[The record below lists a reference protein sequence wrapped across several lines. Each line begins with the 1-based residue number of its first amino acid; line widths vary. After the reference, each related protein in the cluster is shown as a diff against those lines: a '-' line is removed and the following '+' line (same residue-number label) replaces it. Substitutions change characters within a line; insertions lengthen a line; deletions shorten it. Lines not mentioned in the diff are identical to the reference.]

1 MREPWHHRAREKP
14 RQPLEHPRHSLL
26 YRSLERISVWAVFL
40 ALAAGGVVA
49 TITWTERAGYAA
61 LSQKALHQL
70 DLYAAGI
77 HSELSKYEHLP
88 SMLDLEP
95 KVLRLLQE
103 PRNAALQDRVNKW
116 LLNLNVRAGSM
127 AVILMDTRG
136 VVLAASNWYEPDSFV
151 GQDLSLTSFY
161 PHSVHGGQARSFV
174 PDRARGAPLGFFARA
189 IRHGDEVLGVVAVK
203 VSLATVEN
211 TWIEFAA
218 SSSSEK
224 LLVVDENGVVIMSS
238 NPQWRYRTITALPRA
253 QREELANTDR
263 YPPIELEPLGLE
275 TERVVPPGRKL
286 VRLASSPASAA
297 PTLYLS
303 EELPISR
310 PDWRLMT
317 LSDAAPVRRDV
328 RNAALSAVG
337 AASLVALLLLHLR
350 QRHRA
355 LLQQRAARQALQ
367 RANDELE
374 RRVESRTVELSR
386 LNTALF
392 AEIAERQRTEETL
405 REAQDEL
412 IRAGRLALLGQ
423 MSAAITH
430 EINQPLTALRALSDN
445 SRRLLAAGRVD
456 NVERNLVAIA
466 EMTERMGRITTQ
478 LKTFARKAP
487 VASATAL
494 LCHSIGSALE
504 LIRDR
509 IQTQGVDVQLDVPPG
524 LRVTCDGYRLEQVL
538 LNLFC
543 NALDAMKEAP
553 TKCLAVSAVRGETSV
568 RVRVSDTGTGL
579 PEAVLSHLFEPFF
592 STKPPGEGLG
602 LGLVISSGI
611 VQEFGSSLR
620 AMNLPRGAAFEF
632 ELQLERE
639 LTHVV

>member
-1 MREPWHHRAREKP
+1 MD
-14 RQPLEHPRHSLL
+14 HPRLSLL
-26 YRSLERISVWAVFL
+26 YRSLERISVWAAFL
-40 ALAAGGVVA
+40 ALAAAGVFAAA
-49 TITWTERAGYAA
+49 TFTERAGYAA

-95 KVLRLLQE
+95 TVRRLLAE
-103 PRNAALQDRVNKW
+103 PRNAALQERVNKW

-127 AVILMDTRG
+127 AVILMDKRG

-161 PHSVHGGQARSFV
+161 AHTIHGGHARSFV
-174 PDRARGAPLGFFARA
+174 PDRSRGAPLGFFARA
-189 IRHGDEVLGVVAVK
+189 IRHGDDVLGLVAVK
-203 VSLATVEN
+203 VSLATVES

-224 LLVVDENGVVIMSS
+224 LLVVDDNGVVIMSS
-238 NPQWRYRTITALPRA
+238 NPAWRYRTISELPPA
-253 QREELANTDR
+253 QRAELANSDR
-263 YPPIELEPLGLE
+263 YPPIALEPLGLQ
-275 TERVVPPGRKL
+275 TERVAPPGRRL
-286 VRLASSPASAA
+286 VRLPSALSPQPA
-297 PTLYLS
+297 LYLS
-303 EELPISR
+303 EELAISR
-310 PDWRLMT
+310 PDWRLVT
-317 LSDAAPVRRDV
+317 LSDVAPVRRDV

-350 QRHRA
+350 QRRRA
-355 LLQQRAARQALQ
+355 LLQQLAAREALQ
-367 RANDELE
+367 RANDDLE
-374 RRVESRTVELSR
+374 RRVEARTVELSN
-386 LNTALF
+386 LNRALF
-392 AEIAERQRTEETL
+392 GEIAERQRTEQTL

-456 NVERNLVAIA
+456 SVERNLAAIA

-487 VASATAL
+487 AASTTAL

-509 IQTQGVDVQLDVPPG
+509 IQAQGVEVRLEVPPG
-524 LRVTCDGYRLEQVL
+524 LRVVCDGYRLEQVL
-538 LNLFC
+538 LNLYC

-553 TKCLAVSAVRGETSV
+553 TKCLTVFAERGETSV

-579 PEAVLSHLFEPFF
+579 PDAVLSHLFEPFF

-620 AMNLPRGAAFEF
+620 AMNLPHGAAFEF

-639 LTHVV
+639 LAHVV